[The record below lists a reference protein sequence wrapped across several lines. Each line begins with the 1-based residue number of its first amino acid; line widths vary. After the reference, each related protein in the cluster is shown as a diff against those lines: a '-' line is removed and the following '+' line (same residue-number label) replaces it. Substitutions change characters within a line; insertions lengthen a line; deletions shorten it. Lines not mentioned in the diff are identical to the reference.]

1 MRALRTVVVLL
12 VVYLSAAGSSAAQDL
27 LPSKTQSQNQD
38 SASVQP
44 VVSTASHG
52 SFNQVVE
59 QVVARERSFVAQLR
73 RMHPLA
79 ETYIQNFKSDREAK
93 AAPVSDRYFLGRL
106 DMSNGPEDRLF
117 KGESSFK
124 QRVLGKFTNIYS
136 MKFLPLGFAQM
147 VMLDEDFQKK
157 NYKFE
162 FVRREFLGE
171 VRCLVIDV
179 QPKEHSG
186 NGRFLGRIW
195 VEDQDYNIVR
205 FNGTYSPHPR
215 YSYYFHFDSW
225 RLNLQPGLWLP
236 AYIYSAESDV
246 KHQAEHG
253 LQFKAQ
259 TRLWG
264 YDLQHLGRNEEFTQ
278 IQVDSPQTV
287 RDQSESAKD
296 ASPVEAERMWERQAE
311 DNAVERLQKIGLVA
325 PEGEVD
331 KVLQTVVNNLMV
343 TNNLD
348 IQPEV
353 RCRVLLTSPL
363 ESFTIG
369 HTIVV
374 SRGLLDV
381 LPDEASL
388 AMVVAHELGHIALG
402 HSLDDRLAF
411 NDRLFFPDENTF
423 QRLDFARNPANEE
436 AADSKALELLGKSPY
451 KDKLSNAGLFLKA
464 LQARAPELSNL
475 IRPHLGNSIG
485 NGKTIRM
492 SALLNSAPQLEMK
505 RTDQI
510 AALPLGGR
518 IKLDPWSNR
527 VEMMKTKPVALLSPN
542 EKMPFEITPFFPYLK
557 RLSTSGPDKVALAPN
572 PK

>member
-1 MRALRTVVVLL
+1 
-12 VVYLSAAGSSAAQDL
+12 
-27 LPSKTQSQNQD
+27 
-38 SASVQP
+38 
-44 VVSTASHG
+44 
-52 SFNQVVE
+52 
-59 QVVARERSFVAQLR
+59 
-73 RMHPLA
+73 
-79 ETYIQNFKSDREAK
+79 
-93 AAPVSDRYFLGRL
+93 
-106 DMSNGPEDRLF
+106 
-117 KGESSFK
+117 
-124 QRVLGKFTNIYS
+124 
-136 MKFLPLGFAQM
+136 
-147 VMLDEDFQKK
+147 
-157 NYKFE
+157 
-162 FVRREFLGE
+162 
-171 VRCLVIDV
+171 
-179 QPKEHSG
+179 
-186 NGRFLGRIW
+186 
-195 VEDQDYNIVR
+195 
-205 FNGTYSPHPR
+205 
-215 YSYYFHFDSW
+215 
-225 RLNLQPGLWLP
+225 
-236 AYIYSAESDV
+236 
-246 KHQAEHG
+246 
-253 LQFKAQ
+253 
-259 TRLWG
+259 
-264 YDLQHLGRNEEFTQ
+264 
-278 IQVDSPQTV
+278 
-287 RDQSESAKD
+287 
-296 ASPVEAERMWERQAE
+296 
-311 DNAVERLQKIGLVA
+311 
-325 PEGEVD
+325 
-331 KVLQTVVNNLMV
+331 MV

-348 IQPEV
+348 VQPEV

>member
-52 SFNQVVE
+52 SFDQVVE